1 MSTPSPS
8 SRIRRAGSSVPAGLD
23 EAMIRAVVSR
33 FYALARVDD
42 IIGPVFRNAVADEQ
56 WQAHLDTI
64 TDFWSSM
71 LLGSGRYHG
80 RPMPKHLAL
89 PELGDVHFQRWLALH
104 RDRTVPPDIAALFIE
119 RSERVGNSFR
129 LNVHMHRGQNLV
141 HLKPLER
148 KDYRPPHAG
157 GTN

>member
-1 MSTPSPS
+1 GRPACARATTGAMPPVTVTSSFSTTSRSPYL
-8 SRIRRAGSSVPAGLD
+8 SVRSLMLSGLRTAAVNTSPAARMD

-89 PELGDVHFQRWLALH
+89 TEL
-104 RDRTVPPDIAALFIE
+104 
-119 RSERVGNSFR
+119 
-129 LNVHMHRGQNLV
+129 
-141 HLKPLER
+141 
-148 KDYRPPHAG
+148 
-157 GTN
+157 